1 MPKDGSLEAMIEQK
15 AREQA
20 IKIIKRTSVPMKLE
34 DQENSQSR
42 LEEALAELT
51 NDIKREMPKSLWD

>member
-1 MPKDGSLEAMIEQK
+1 M
-15 AREQA
+15 R
-20 IKIIKRTSVPMKLE
+20 LE
-34 DQENSQSR
+34 DQENSKSR